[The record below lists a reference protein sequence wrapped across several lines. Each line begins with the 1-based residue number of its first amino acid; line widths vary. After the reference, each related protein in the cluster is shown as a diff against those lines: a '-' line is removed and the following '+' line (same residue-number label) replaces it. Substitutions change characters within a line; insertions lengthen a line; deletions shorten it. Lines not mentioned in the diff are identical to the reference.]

1 MLQLIRNAQVFA
13 PASLGIQNLLIGGGK
28 ILWMDKDLPDIA
40 PSLLGLDYDAEG
52 RSLIP
57 GFIDGHAHVTG
68 GGGESGYASRVPRVP
83 LSAFTQAGVCTVVG
97 LLGTDDTTRDTASLL
112 AQVRAL
118 RAEGMNAFCYT
129 GGYHVPPVTFSGCVR
144 RDIVAIDPIIGVGE
158 LAISDHRSSQPQL
171 HELLRIA
178 SDAHVA
184 GMMSGKAGI
193 CHLHLGDGER
203 GLELVRTALRESELP
218 ARVFNPTHV
227 NRKTAL
233 FAEAIEL
240 ASQGCF
246 VDLTA
251 FPVVEGEDAYAA
263 EDGLIRFFESAA
275 PQDRVTVS
283 SDGGGCLPEFD
294 TDGRICHMD
303 IGSPGA
309 LLATLKQLLNKG
321 VNLEQ
326 ALAPFTQNPA
336 SLLRLN
342 AKGSIGTGQD
352 ADLLLVDDA
361 LELDSVMINGQWHRR
376 AGRQLVAGL
385 FEQ

>member
-13 PASLGIQNLLIGGGK
+13 PTSLGIQNLLIGGGK

-52 RSLIP
+52 RRLIP

-83 LSAFTQAGVCTVVG
+83 LSAFTQAGVSTVVG
-97 LLGTDDTTRDTASLL
+97 LLGTDDSTRDTASLL

-118 RAEGMNAFCYT
+118 REEGMNAFCYT
-129 GGYHVPPVTFSGCVR
+129 GGYHVPPVTFTGCVR

-203 GLELVRTALRESELP
+203 GLELVRTALRDSELP
-218 ARVFNPTHV
+218 PRVFNPTHV

-233 FAEAIEL
+233 FAEAIDL
-240 ASQGCF
+240 ASHGCF

-251 FPVVEGEDAYAA
+251 FPVAEGEDAYSA
-263 EDGLIRFFESAA
+263 EDGLIRFFESKA
-275 PQDRVTVS
+275 PHDRVTVS

-309 LLATLKQLLNKG
+309 LLATLKRLLGKG
-321 VNLEQ
+321 VDLEQ
-326 ALAPFTQNPA
+326 ALAPFTHNPA
-336 SLLRLN
+336 KLLRLN
-342 AKGSIGTGQD
+342 DKGSIGVGQD
-352 ADLLLVDDA
+352 ADLLLLDDTF
-361 LELDSVMINGQWHRR
+361 ELDSVMINGQWHRR
-376 AGRQLVAGL
+376 AGEQLIAGL